1 MKESVIRENDIER
14 IRISIS
20 NDFIGTVSRIRDK
33 RSKLGFISVEKV
45 AQEISNLKDRVD
57 SYFPNAQ
64 RLVDISDENERP
76 KKKECEHKWRDY
88 NWYLEYEGKQFP
100 NGNKTFNYTI
110 YEPYVCIYCH
120 KRNTVEL
127 ENGIIDIRNK
137 TMNDAVRELYQK
149 YPKIKSRALI
159 EDEINDDIYVDREYL
174 KWADFLSGRN
184 EKLEKDGQIK
194 LKLRINEETEAN
206 DIVVV
211 GKDGREEDN
220 GEKVQGA

>member
-1 MKESVIRENDIER
+1 MKESVIRENDTER

-20 NDFIGTVSRIRDK
+20 NDFIGTVHRIRDK
-33 RSKLGFISVEKV
+33 RSKLGFISVEKA
-45 AQEISNLKDRVD
+45 AQEINNLKDRVD
-57 SYFPNAQ
+57 SYLRSAQ
-64 RLVDISDENERP
+64 VVVNIFDENERP

-88 NWYLEYEGKQFP
+88 DWYLEYEGKQFP

-137 TMNDAVRELYQK
+137 TMSDAVRELYQK
-149 YPKIKSRALI
+149 YPKIKSRALV
-159 EDEINDDIYVDREYL
+159 EDEINDDIYVDREHL

-184 EKLEKDGQIK
+184 GDNKTIEPIK
-194 LKLRINEETEAN
+194 LKLNKETEAN
-206 DIVVV
+206 DIVVE

>member
-1 MKESVIRENDIER
+1 MKRMIIADNGIRQLRDEINKGFDELRQCINSHFVIGKYDIITRTRIIQNNINSEITSMANIEEKPDSDDRE
-14 IRISIS
+14 
-20 NDFIGTVSRIRDK
+20 T
-33 RSKLGFISVEKV
+33 
-45 AQEISNLKDRVD
+45 
-57 SYFPNAQ
+57 
-64 RLVDISDENERP
+64 

-88 NWYLEYEGKQFP
+88 NWYLEYKGKQFP

-127 ENGIIDIRNK
+127 ENGTIDIRNK

-206 DIVVV
+206 DVVV
-211 GKDGREEDN
+211 EGEDGREENN
-220 GEKVQGA
+220 GEAVQGA

>member
-1 MKESVIRENDIER
+1 MNERVIRENDTER

-20 NDFIGTVSRIRDK
+20 NDFIGTIHRIRDK
-33 RSKLGFISVEKV
+33 RAKIGFVSVDKV
-45 AQEISNLKDRVD
+45 THELEDLKERIDN
-57 SYFPNAQ
+57 YLQNAQ
-64 RLVDISDENERP
+64 RMVDISDENEKP

-88 NWYLEYEGKQFP
+88 NWYLEYEGKSFP

-137 TMNDAVRELYQK
+137 TMSDAVRELYQK
-149 YPKIKSRALI
+149 YPKIKSRALV
-159 EDEINDDIYVDREYL
+159 EDEINDDIYVDREHL
-174 KWADFLSGRN
+174 KWADFLSGRSGDN
-184 EKLEKDGQIK
+184 KTIEPIK
-194 LKLRINEETEAN
+194 LKLNKETEAN
-206 DIVVV
+206 DIVVE